1 MKQNYNTKNP
11 TLTSAHTLTGTN
23 TPAPAE
29 TAASTPQKPTRI
41 HKLTTKMKR
50 SKMGMGTLEVVIIMA
65 ALLTLALFFSGQIK
79 DFAGTV
85 AEQAFR
91 QTDVLSELGKSV
103 E

>member
-1 MKQNYNTKNP
+1 MKQNYITENP
-11 TLTSAHTLTGTN
+11 TLTSAHTLTATN

-29 TAASTPQKPTRI
+29 AAPTPQKPTCI